1 MEYTETDRR
10 FACFRLRLSMDL
22 AMLPAPASPGLAQHS
37 TPPQAHGDP
46 VRRCCL
52 VNRTPAW
59 LMAAVLVNAG
69 LTATASAENE
79 WPSATPGRVP
89 PHRQPLDTGAAPPD
103 TAVPFALLTADLTQL
118 QRDVQAV
125 AEAVG
130 SLSELLRDAQIAG
143 VDLSGGW
150 QLHLPAGFE
159 YPVTIARCVGRHEH
173 LQLDVRTNM
182 RGTYRRDGRFLRV
195 AEADDER
202 LTEFVWEAISPD
214 LFVLVESPPVAKIGS
229 DYRGAELRRV
239 RH

>member
-1 MEYTETDRR
+1 MVP
-10 FACFRLRLSMDL
+10 AP
-22 AMLPAPASPGLAQHS
+22 APAPASLAQHS
-37 TPPQAHGDP
+37 TPPRAHGDP

-52 VNRTPAW
+52 VARTPAW

-69 LTATASAENE
+69 LAATASAEN
-79 WPSATPGRVP
+79 A
-89 PHRQPLDTGAAPPD
+89 GAAPSD
-103 TAVPFALLTADLTQL
+103 TALPFAALTTDLTEL
-118 QRDVQAV
+118 QREVLAV
-125 AEAVG
+125 SEAVG
-130 SLSELLRDAQIAG
+130 SLSELLRDAQIVG

-195 AEADDER
+195 VEAADER